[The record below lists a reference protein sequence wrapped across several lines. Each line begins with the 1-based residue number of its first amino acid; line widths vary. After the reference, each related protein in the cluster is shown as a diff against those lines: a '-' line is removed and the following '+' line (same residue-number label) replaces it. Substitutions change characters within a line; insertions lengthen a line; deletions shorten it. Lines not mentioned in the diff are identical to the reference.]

1 MPCLN
6 LATRVRRKHLD
17 SIMTDPKLTEE
28 FEALRAL
35 ADEQDI
41 PFMED
46 HEEAQTAES
55 SETGDSDEPTAEETQ
70 EEQEGGD
77 DGSADADSPDARSDD
92 DPETE
97 EPEKAPEESG
107 EELSPREQKKLSK
120 AQESWEKAN
129 AKHQEALA
137 AQAQAEQRLAEIA
150 QREQE
155 LKARERELE
164 DPVPGHT
171 AEDLAKHAKKWAEEG
186 ETELAQKAI
195 DAILAKAKHQLAG
208 QSTQTEAEFQAAWEA
223 NKQAVVKAN
232 PELTDAE
239 SPLTK
244 AALGIL
250 SGGFG
255 NALRAHP
262 QGVALAVEAAKL
274 QLASDRASG
283 LEAEVERLKA
293 ENAQLSKK
301 LSVDA
306 PSAPGAPAES
316 KAKNPKW
323 KTGDSES
330 RDKVWEQLKREAKGV
345 STADLG

>member
-1 MPCLN
+1 
-6 LATRVRRKHLD
+6 
-17 SIMTDPKLTEE
+17 MTDPKLTEE
-28 FEALRAL
+28 FESLRAL
-35 ADEQDI
+35 ADEQDL
-41 PFMED
+41 PAFDDGGEED
-46 HEEAQTAES
+46 QIAENP
-55 SETGDSDEPTAEETQ
+55 ETGDSADPPEEETPKDG
-70 EEQEGGD
+70 EEGD
-77 DGSADADSPDARSDD
+77 DGSTEPDSPDARSDD
-92 DPETE
+92 
-97 EPEKAPEESG
+97 EPEPEEEKPSEDTG

-120 AQESWEKAN
+120 AQESWQKAD
-129 AKHQEALA
+129 AKHKEAIA
-137 AQAQAEQRLAEIA
+137 AQAEAEQRLAEIA
-150 QREQE
+150 RREAE
-155 LKARERELE
+155 LKAKERELE

-232 PELTDAE
+232 PELTDGE

-244 AALGIL
+244 AAMGIL

-274 QLASDRASG
+274 QVAAERASG
-283 LEAEVERLKA
+283 LEGEVERLKA
-293 ENAQLSKK
+293 ENARLSKK

-306 PSAPGAPAES
+306 PSAPGAPAETKS
-316 KAKNPKW
+316 REPKW
-323 KTGDSES
+323 KKGDPDAL
-330 RDKVWEQLKREAKGV
+330 DKVWDQLRREARGV
-345 STADLG
+345 STTDLG